1 MGNRYRLLAR
11 LLTGNRSHSGAT
23 SQRLR
28 FTASRPKDEEHIT
41 EIPVGNDGFDGI
53 IVALMAGSNP
63 ESAIR
68 AIQALKLGRE
78 VDLGMYGADDL
89 TDLEFDSLPQ

>member
-1 MGNRYRLLAR
+1 MGNQYLLRARLLAG
-11 LLTGNRSHSGAT
+11 TRSHNGAT
-23 SQRLR
+23 SQHFR
-28 FTASRPKDEEHIT
+28 FTASRPKDEQHVT
-41 EIPVGNDGFDGI
+41 EIPVGKDDFDGV

-63 ESAIR
+63 EHAIR

-89 TDLEFDSLPQ
+89 ADLEFESLPE